1 MEHGGSL
8 EFGALLWQFGVAFF
22 AIFRPSAE
30 VPFDHIK
37 HGILSNQ
44 QTIAKL
50 QRRQQ
55 NVRGRGVA
63 VFVSSLEIR
72 GHEHQSEFNVVD
84 GAPCDAT
91 NRDFSVL
98 FHHHLLGLCLCGAF
112 DVWSGSV

>member
-1 MEHGGSL
+1 MFMLCLNTMTSMIKTN
-8 EFGALLWQFGVAFF
+8 VFF
-22 AIFRPSAE
+22 DFTD
-30 VPFDHIK
+30 V
-37 HGILSNQ
+37 Q
-44 QTIAKL
+44 
-50 QRRQQ
+50 
-55 NVRGRGVA
+55 VRGRGVA

-84 GAPCDAT
+84 RAPCDAT